1 MMPLG
6 GHARRRR
13 MPYTINRY
21 THDLLW
27 VVMHG
32 HLSREH
38 AEAYFHDMWRLLDE
52 SPCSTDLLV
61 DGRRIAEASH
71 GARQR
76 TEQIAHH
83 PHLGHIAFV
92 VSGHHLLLFAPFVK
106 LVSGIGLFGEETE
119 ALDYLRVSRGQSGKI
134 ALPNLPPRPETLNGA
149 AAHLPSQPAAPIPNR
164 TRFERPHGSGA
175 TGFLNS
181 LSSAIEGWARIPRDR
196 DER

>member
-1 MMPLG
+1 
-6 GHARRRR
+6 

-38 AEAYFHDMWRLLDE
+38 AEAYFNDMWRLLDE
-52 SPCSTDLLV
+52 SPRSTDLLV
-61 DGRRIAEASH
+61 DGRQIAEAGH

-106 LVSGIGLFGEETE
+106 LVSGVGLFGEETE
-119 ALDYLRVSRGQSGKI
+119 ALDYLRVSRGAAGKI
-134 ALPNLPPRPETLNGA
+134 ALPNPPPRPETLA
-149 AAHLPSQPAAPIPNR
+149 HPETHHLPTSAGAS
-164 TRFERPHGSGA
+164 RFERHGSGA

-181 LSSAIEGWARIPRDR
+181 LSSALEGWARSPRDR

>member
-1 MMPLG
+1 
-6 GHARRRR
+6 

-32 HLSREH
+32 NLSRDH
-38 AEAYFHDMWRLLDE
+38 ADAYFHDMWRLLDE
-52 SPCSTDLLV
+52 SPRSTDLLV
-61 DGRRIAEASH
+61 DGRRMAAASH

-92 VSGHHLLLFAPFVK
+92 VSGHHMLLFAPFVK

-119 ALDYLRVSRGQSGKI
+119 ALDYLRVSRGQAGKI
-134 ALPNLPPRPETLNGA
+134 TLPSPPPRPETLADPETHSPRQSTAPHANG
-149 AAHLPSQPAAPIPNR
+149 S
-164 TRFERPHGSGA
+164 RFERPAAPA
-175 TGFLNS
+175 TGLLNS
-181 LSSAIEGWARIPRDR
+181 LSSVFEGWARSTRDR

>member
-1 MMPLG
+1 
-6 GHARRRR
+6 

-27 VVMHG
+27 VVMQG
-32 HLSREH
+32 HLSRDH

-52 SPCSTDLLV
+52 SPRATDLLV
-61 DGRRIAEASH
+61 DGRRIAAASH

-92 VSGHHLLLFAPFVK
+92 VSEHHLLLFAPFVK
-106 LVSGIGLFGEETE
+106 LVSGVGLFGEEAE
-119 ALDYLRVSRGQSGKI
+119 ALGYLQTARGAAGKI
-134 ALPNLPPRPETLNGA
+134 ALPHPPPRPETLA
-149 AAHLPSQPAAPIPNR
+149 APETHRHEQPAAPVANGS
-164 TRFERPHGSGA
+164 RFARPRSNGA

-181 LSSAIEGWARIPRDR
+181 LASAIESWSRSPHDR